1 MIPITGK
8 IVRGWSQKQLAD
20 LLGVKEQQI
29 QRYESERYG
38 AVSLGRYERILE
50 ILGIELV
57 ANVQNVDE
65 TENRDTHSEIVLKPA
80 VVREIKKQ
88 FWLESSASESHDD
101 LIEAVNSYVRSG
113 LKLSKIRSFHR
124 QNLRHGVDFD
134 ETAMVCWKARVL
146 HLAYSISANTKGK
159 FNVADM
165 GWLHE
170 LVKLSV
176 SNSGPADAVN
186 YLREKGIVVVIE
198 PTLPETRLDGAA
210 FLLATGTP
218 VVALTL
224 RYDRLDYFWFTLLH
238 ELGHVFLH
246 FNHGL
251 DRGFFDELEIDG
263 GELEK
268 EADAFA
274 RSTLIPD
281 EIWETAPVR
290 FSKSPQM
297 IKSFAASIGI
307 HDAIVAG
314 RIRRDRKDYSKL
326 TDLIGQGE
334 LRKALGLSRL

>member
-1 MIPITGK
+1 M
-8 IVRGWSQKQLAD
+8 
-20 LLGVKEQQI
+20 
-29 QRYESERYG
+29 
-38 AVSLGRYERILE
+38 
-50 ILGIELV
+50 
-57 ANVQNVDE
+57 
-65 TENRDTHSEIVLKPA
+65 
-80 VVREIKKQ
+80 
-88 FWLESSASESHDD
+88 
-101 LIEAVNSYVRSG
+101 
-113 LKLSKIRSFHR
+113 
-124 QNLRHGVDFD
+124 
-134 ETAMVCWKARVL
+134 
-146 HLAYSISANTKGK
+146 
-159 FNVADM
+159 
-165 GWLHE
+165 
-170 LVKLSV
+170 
-176 SNSGPADAVN
+176 
-186 YLREKGIVVVIE
+186 
-198 PTLPETRLDGAA
+198 
-210 FLLATGTP
+210 LATGTP